1 LKRRKKRTAEK
12 SKIEYER
19 AWLKLYALIRRAEE
33 SGLGDPVEILNYIQ
47 EHEIRDFF
55 SKKHFYDIHKK
66 IGLPVRPKQPPEDRL
81 AVQDGDYIIA
91 PIDHSINNN
100 INDLLARFLT
110 ETDERIDY
118 VVEFGSG
125 IGRNLFILA
134 DKLEPQLRANIGFYA
149 CEFTDAGRKA
159 CAELRELNSNLN
171 MSIESFDYYHPDFSF
186 LGQEKNILFFTRHS
200 IEQIPILNRAFFD
213 GILKASNKC
222 FCYHAEPVGWQYD
235 NELLKWRRLWQSNK
249 SIRSQSSVRRRLQK
263 VKRKLYKLD
272 RYIFERFDIG
282 FLDASRR
289 FGLDIDRRDIGR
301 SSKVSLNAARWSAA
315 SDYNTNLVCLLKD
328 LEKEGLIR
336 IDFEQINFYGDNPFN
351 PSTIVVW
358 HKA

>member
-1 LKRRKKRTAEK
+1 
-12 SKIEYER
+12 
-19 AWLKLYALIRRAEE
+19 
-33 SGLGDPVEILNYIQ
+33 
-47 EHEIRDFF
+47 
-55 SKKHFYDIHKK
+55 
-66 IGLPVRPKQPPEDRL
+66 
-81 AVQDGDYIIA
+81 
-91 PIDHSINNN
+91 
-100 INDLLARFLT
+100 
-110 ETDERIDY
+110 
-118 VVEFGSG
+118 
-125 IGRNLFILA
+125 
-134 DKLEPQLRANIGFYA
+134 
-149 CEFTDAGRKA
+149 
-159 CAELRELNSNLN
+159 
-171 MSIESFDYYHPDFSF
+171 
-186 LGQEKNILFFTRHS
+186 
-200 IEQIPILNRAFFD
+200 
-213 GILKASNKC
+213 
-222 FCYHAEPVGWQYD
+222 VGWQYD

-263 VKRKLYKLD
+263 VKHKVYKLD

-282 FLDASRR
+282 FLDASRQ